1 MRASV
6 TGEGIGTNLSSEEGE
21 CFNPSDEKRNVRR
34 KMAITSGE
42 IGKWDDE
49 ERVIAWRSR
58 RSGGGGGG
66 EQEGGR
72 GRQ

>member
-42 IGKWDDE
+42 IGE
-49 ERVIAWRSR
+49 V
-58 RSGGGGGG
+58 G
-66 EQEGGR
+66 
-72 GRQ
+72 